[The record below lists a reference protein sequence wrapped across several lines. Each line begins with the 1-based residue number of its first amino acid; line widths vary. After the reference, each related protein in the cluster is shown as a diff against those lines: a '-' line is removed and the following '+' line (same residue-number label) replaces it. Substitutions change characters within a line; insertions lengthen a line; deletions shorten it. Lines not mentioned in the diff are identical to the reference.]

1 MEAPPPWEGGIRS
14 LIRGIN
20 FLSSVFVTRENR
32 QAEVKALL
40 EKGIIPVEDDL
51 KKHPEKSLSSRPWL
65 TGRVAA
71 QIHEVLP
78 AKKIIED
85 MVEDAA
91 RILMHN
97 ASLVNPKAKL

>member
-1 MEAPPPWEGGIRS
+1 MTIGKFETREGSIGSID
-14 LIRGIN
+14 
-20 FLSSVFVTRENR
+20 FLSFVFVTRENNR
-32 QAEVKALL
+32 QAEIKSLL
-40 EKGIIPVEDDL
+40 DHGILPVEDDL

-85 MVEDAA
+85 MVNDAA
-91 RILMHN
+91 RILKHN
-97 ASLVNPKAKL
+97 SSLVNPKAKL